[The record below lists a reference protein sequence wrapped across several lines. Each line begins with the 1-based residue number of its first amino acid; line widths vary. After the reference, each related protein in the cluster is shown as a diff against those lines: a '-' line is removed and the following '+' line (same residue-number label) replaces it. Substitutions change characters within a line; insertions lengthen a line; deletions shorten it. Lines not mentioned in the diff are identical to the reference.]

1 MFFKHL
7 IPPFAKMC
15 IFFNMR
21 MEQLHFPLCQMLRK
35 LILRHALEKGVF
47 FFSNTELM
55 FWIGFVKFKATSC
68 LSEAYLLLFG

>member
-7 IPPFAKMC
+7 IPPFAKIC
-15 IFFNMR
+15 IFFYMW
-21 MEQLHFPLCQMLRK
+21 MGQLHLPLCQMFK
-35 LILRHALEKGVF
+35 NLRHALEKGM

-55 FWIGFVKFKATSC
+55 FWIGFVKFKAISC

>member
-35 LILRHALEKGVF
+35 FEACSGKRRVF
-47 FFSNTELM
+47 FFKYRTDVLD
-55 FWIGFVKFKATSC
+55 WLCKI
-68 LSEAYLLLFG
+68 

>member
-7 IPPFAKMC
+7 IPPFAKIC
-15 IFFNMR
+15 IFLNMR
-21 MEQLHFPLCQMLRK
+21 MGQLHFPLCQMLRK
-35 LILRHALEKGVF
+35 FEACSGKRRV

-68 LSEAYLLLFG
+68 LSEASLLLFG

>member
-7 IPPFAKMC
+7 IPPFAKIC
-15 IFFNMR
+15 IFFICGWDNYTF
-21 MEQLHFPLCQMLRK
+21 LSAKCYK
-35 LILRHALEKGVF
+35 NLRHALEKGM

-55 FWIGFVKFKATSC
+55 FWIGFVKFKAISC